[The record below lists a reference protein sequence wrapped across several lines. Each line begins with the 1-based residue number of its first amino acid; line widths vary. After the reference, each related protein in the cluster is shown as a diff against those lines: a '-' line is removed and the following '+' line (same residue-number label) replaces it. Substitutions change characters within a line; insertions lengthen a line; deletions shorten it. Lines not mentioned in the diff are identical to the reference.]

1 MESFLYNKR
10 KISVK
15 WTIHQNSTVSK
26 GLLGFQNFKITDHKY
41 QVWILRIIKHR
52 LFGQTTKQPLNNFE
66 PQKPWKYKQFWGL
79 RPDPS
84 CLEKNK
90 CKKDKS
96 WTT

>member
-1 MESFLYNKR
+1 MNNTPQFSCFQSIINTILKS
-10 KISVK
+10 IS
-15 WTIHQNSTVSK
+15 
-26 GLLGFQNFKITDHKY
+26 
-41 QVWILRIIKHR
+41 ILNLENYCIRCRHR

-66 PQKPWKYKQFWGL
+66 PQKSWKYKQFWGL
-79 RPDPS
+79 RLDPS